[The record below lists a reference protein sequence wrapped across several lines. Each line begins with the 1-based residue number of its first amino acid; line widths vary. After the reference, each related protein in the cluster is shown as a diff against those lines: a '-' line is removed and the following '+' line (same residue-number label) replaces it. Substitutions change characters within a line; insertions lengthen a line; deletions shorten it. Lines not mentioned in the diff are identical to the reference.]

1 MDAIDVLIA
10 GGDGV
15 TAASAGLFLARRGV
29 GCVIVGGDA
38 APDGGATELAPRAME
53 AYRAVGLE
61 EEIRAHAWR
70 SRARPAAPTEPAS
83 PTGRVTVDAAE
94 LAYILG
100 AAAARAGVETWPGT
114 ELISVDADGTAVV
127 RQTGPEPAGARV
139 RAARIL
145 RPGNDIAAAYS
156 LAWRLAAVLDGA
168 AGDALLQDA
177 RQPAERAPHVWLER
191 AGARFSTLDLCT
203 GDFTLL
209 LGGQARL
216 GMAAGSG
223 AAAAANTVA
232 AALSEHCG
240 VRLAVHAIGGELAD
254 PEQRFCAA
262 YGITAAGAALLTPDG
277 CVGWRCPALPREP
290 APALRAA
297 VDRLLARD

>member
-1 MDAIDVLIA
+1 MDGIEVLIA

-29 GCVIVGGDA
+29 GCVILGGDA
-38 APDGGATELAPRAME
+38 APEGAAELAPRAME

-61 EEIRAHAWR
+61 EEIRARAWR
-70 SRARPAAPTEPAS
+70 SRSRPAAPTEPAS
-83 PTGRVTVDAAE
+83 PTGWVTIEAAE

-100 AAAARAGVETWPGT
+100 QAGARAGVETWPGT
-114 ELISVDADGTAVV
+114 ELISVDDEGTAVV
-127 RQTGPEPAGARV
+127 RQTGPRPAGARV

-145 RPGNDIAAAYS
+145 KPGNDIAAAYS

-168 AGDALLQDA
+168 AGDALLQEA
-177 RQPAERAPHVWLER
+177 REPAERAPHVWLER

-216 GMAAGSG
+216 G
-223 AAAAANTVA
+223 AAAAAAGSTAGSLA

-262 YGITAAGAALLTPDG
+262 YGITDAGAALLTPDG
-277 CVGWRCPALPREP
+277 CVGWRCPALPQEP

-297 VDRLLARD
+297 VDRLLARG